1 MNESSKL
8 SKFVLCHPPMK
19 NNTTAIRKYLVSLS
33 ILCLGLQNAY
43 SQNDKALPAP
53 INTAKFTEYAPS
65 VSADGRTLIFE
76 SDRQGD
82 WKLFESRKNGKIWSV
97 PTSIPKITT
106 TFFEKAPLGGPCIS
120 YDGNLLFF
128 SANGKDSDG
137 HEDIYYSV
145 REKGG
150 WSLPMNLGFPV
161 NTVDYE
167 GYPSLSA
174 DGKYLYFARA
184 KFIMGDKKDAQQRCY
199 QIMMSEKGMD
209 GKWQKAVELPSPV
222 NLICEKAPR
231 IMPDGKTLMFSSI
244 RKDGKGNFDIYK
256 CERQANGTWTDAVAL
271 DFINTSGSDQFVAV
285 PACGDALYYV
295 QDGDI
300 YKANLPMDVVSTIQG
315 YVTDSST
322 NNAIVAKIMISEV
335 EQPTKI
341 IAEIISNASDGRFS
355 AVLKPNG
362 KYLFEI
368 SESGFYRKKAIVDLT
383 EKKDCETVEQDFR
396 LMPLGGKTSEVKEV
410 YKLSFLAID
419 AQTNLTIPAT
429 FEAVEVNTGQSIAL
443 QYNAYTLQN
452 QGTFRL
458 KEDYSI
464 EASMKGYK
472 NSSLALRIDDK
483 AELLPVSIIKLDP
496 ISSNF
501 VVKGYDGGTN
511 ELLKDTK
518 VVITEVSSNQS
529 ATIKAN
535 PETGECSTN
544 LLNGKQYK
552 VVISSDFCEE
562 NEQVFTK
569 TEGMSNISVKLIPK
583 KISTV
588 NLIALNVETNEN
600 VVADFVV
607 TSEKTG
613 KIFKAEKVKAKDG
626 FSFKLS
632 QNDNLK
638 VEVTSEGL
646 ATGRSIL
653 EINDLILG
661 DRREYIV
668 KLATDRYS
676 LNIKVVDAE
685 TQKLI
690 KEAIVKLADL
700 KTAEVKQATKNKT
713 NDFSAS
719 LKRSGFYEIEIKAED
734 YVEQKVKIDKM
745 PEGGALNFMLLKKK
759 RLPVNFT
766 VFDAVSNKPLKATFN
781 VKLEK
786 EQKTF
791 SFKDEVDGIVKVA
804 EREIFTVETSA
815 DGYKP
820 KQSTFNMADFSLDKK
835 YAFNIQ
841 LEKALFV
848 LNIKPVNKLTNETVV
863 NLDKITI
870 TDLTV
875 KTNKTDVVKL
885 PTGDA
890 TVSLSPENKFKLE
903 IVAEGYEK
911 FEQEISK
918 LSKNE
923 LVCQLVPKPKESAL
937 VFSAID
943 STSGRVL
950 DATFKLTPSKT
961 AIQVQGRTSE
971 SIPEYKLALNEED
984 NVAVETFVKGYYI
997 KNEKVSYKTLGKP
1010 QKHVVT
1016 MSRNFSVLSLKAY
1029 DANNNQP
1036 IKEVFYSLI
1045 DAMNNKPVAAM
1056 ITLPNGECSADLKPG
1071 REYLIKAKLAGYD
1084 DYESRFTASIEDA
1097 YRPVKMRTLRKYNL
1111 FLYAID
1117 ARKKSK
1123 VSANFRVLDTKG
1135 ETVLAGRT
1143 DAAREK
1149 MAVVLT
1155 EKTNYTIEITAAGY
1169 KPFEGKLTPDSTM
1182 KDDKAE
1188 TPYWINKDESKF
1200 TFRVLDAQTLKI
1212 VEKCTAKLT
1221 DVKSSQELIL
1231 SKNGDEFSA
1240 DLSPVASYILE
1251 IEAPGYVKANNR
1263 IEPNSNRKKDFQ
1275 LMKIREAIVAKPAIL
1290 SASVANPKEKVS
1302 VPTPKSFEK
1311 IEKGKAIVL
1320 NNVYFEQSSFI
1331 MQKESYPELDKVVL
1345 MMRTN
1350 PQTKI
1355 EIGGH
1360 TDNVGD
1366 QRLNLALSE
1375 NRAKVILNYIVSKG
1389 IDEERLLYKGYG
1401 GSKPVAPNDS
1411 EDNKKK
1417 NRRVEIVGIQ

>member
-1 MNESSKL
+1 
-8 SKFVLCHPPMK
+8 MK
-19 NNTTAIRKYLVSLS
+19 NNIIAIRKYLLS
-33 ILCLGLQNAY
+33 ALILCLGLQNTY

-65 VSADGRTLIFE
+65 VSGDGKTLIFE

-82 WKLFESRKNGKIWSV
+82 WKLFESRKNGKVWSV
-97 PTSIPKITT
+97 PVAIPKITT

-150 WSLPMNLGFPV
+150 WSSPMNLGSPV
-161 NTVDYE
+161 NTIDYE

-199 QIMMSEKGMD
+199 QIMMSEKGTD
-209 GKWQKAVELPSPV
+209 SKWRKAVELPSPV

-244 RKDGKGNFDIYK
+244 RKDGQGNFDVYK
-256 CERQANGTWTDAVAL
+256 CEHQANGTWTDAVAL
-271 DFINTSGSDQFVAV
+271 NFINTSGPDQFVAV

-300 YKANLPMDVVSTIQG
+300 YKANLPMDAVSTIQG

-322 NNAIVAKIMISEV
+322 NAALPAKIMVSEL
-335 EQPTKI
+335 ENPNKF
-341 IAEIISNASDGRFS
+341 IAELEANAFDGRFS

-368 SESGFYRKKAIVDLT
+368 SQSGFYRKKVIVDLT
-383 EKKDCETVEQDFR
+383 ENKDCEIVEQDFR
-396 LMPLGGKTSEVKEV
+396 LMPLGGKASEIKEV

-419 AQTNLTIPAT
+419 AQTNLTIPAS
-429 FEAVEVNTGQSIAL
+429 FEAIEVNTGQSIA
-443 QYNAYTLQN
+443 QYNSFTLQN

-458 KEDYSI
+458 KEHYSV

-483 AELLPVSIIKLDP
+483 GELLPVSIIKLEP

-501 VVKGYDGGTN
+501 MVKCYDGGSN

-518 VVITEVSSNQS
+518 VLIIEVSSNQS
-529 ATIKAN
+529 ATIKAS

-552 VVISSDFCEE
+552 VVVSSEFCED

-569 TEGMSNISVKLIPK
+569 TEEMSNISVKLIPK

-588 NLIALNVETNEN
+588 NLIALNVETGEN
-600 VVADFVV
+600 VDANFVV

-613 KIFKAEKVKAKDG
+613 KVYKAEKVKAKAG

-638 VEVTSEGL
+638 IEVTSEGL

-668 KLATDRYS
+668 KLATDLYS

-685 TQKLI
+685 TQKPI
-690 KEAIVKLADL
+690 KESIVKVADL
-700 KTAEVKQATKNKT
+700 KTAEVKQANKNKT

-734 YVEQKVKIDKM
+734 YVEQIVKIEKM
-745 PEGGALNFMLLKKK
+745 PEGGTVNFMLLKKK
-759 RLPVNFT
+759 RLPVNFSI
-766 VFDAVSNKPLKATFN
+766 FDIVTNKPLKATFN

-786 EQKTF
+786 EQKSF
-791 SFKDEVDGIVKVA
+791 FFKDEVDGFVKVA

-835 YAFNIQ
+835 YVYYIQ

-848 LNIKPVNKLTNETVV
+848 LNIKPLNKITNEPV
-863 NLDKITI
+863 NVEKFTM

-875 KTNKTDVVKL
+875 KTNKTDLVKL
-885 PTGDA
+885 STGDA
-890 TVSLSPENKFKLE
+890 KVSLNPENKFKLE
-903 IVAEGYEK
+903 IVAEGYER
-911 FEQEISK
+911 FEQVISK
-918 LSKNE
+918 LSKND
-923 LVCQLVPKPKESAL
+923 LVCQLVPKSKESAL

-943 STSGRVL
+943 SSSGRML
-950 DATFKLTPSKT
+950 NATFKLTPSKT
-961 AIQVQGRTSE
+961 AIQVQGHTSE
-971 SIPEYKLALNEED
+971 SKHEYKLALNEED
-984 NVAVETFVKGYYI
+984 NVVVETFVKGYHI
-997 KNEKVSYKTLGKP
+997 KNENVSYKTLGKP

-1071 REYLIKAKLAGYD
+1071 REYLIKAKLSGYD
-1084 DYESRFTASIEDA
+1084 DYEGRITASVEDA
-1097 YRPVKMRTLRKYNL
+1097 YRPIKMRTLRKYNL

-1117 ARKKSK
+1117 ALKKSK

-1135 ETVLAGRT
+1135 ETVIAGRT
-1143 DAAREK
+1143 DSARDK
-1149 MAVVLT
+1149 MAVVLI
-1155 EKTNYTIEITAAGY
+1155 EKTNYTVEIIAAGY
-1169 KPFEGKLTPDSTM
+1169 KPYQGKVYPDSTM
-1182 KDDKAE
+1182 NGEKADIVS
-1188 TPYWINKDESKF
+1188 WITKDESKF

-1212 VEKCTAKLT
+1212 VEKCTTKLT
-1221 DVKSSQELIL
+1221 DVKSAQELIL
-1231 SKNGDEFSA
+1231 SKNGDDFSA
-1240 DLSPVASYILE
+1240 DLSPVANYMLE
-1251 IEAPGYVKANNR
+1251 LEAPGYVKANNR

-1275 LMKIREAIVAKPAIL
+1275 LMKIREGIVAKPAVL
-1290 SASVANPKEKVS
+1290 SATISNPKEKLPIS
-1302 VPTPKSFEK
+1302 ATKSFEK

-1331 MQKESYPELDKVVL
+1331 MQKESYPELNKVVTI
-1345 MMRTN
+1345 MRTN

-1389 IDEERLLYKGYG
+1389 IDELRLLHKGYG
-1401 GSKPVAPNDS
+1401 GLKPVAPNDN
-1411 EDNKKK
+1411 EENKKK